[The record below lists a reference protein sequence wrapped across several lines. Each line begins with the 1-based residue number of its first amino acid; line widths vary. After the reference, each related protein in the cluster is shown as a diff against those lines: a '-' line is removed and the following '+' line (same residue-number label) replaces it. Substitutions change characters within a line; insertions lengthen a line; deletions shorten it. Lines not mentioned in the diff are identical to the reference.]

1 MTDNYDNWHDPN
13 DDDFSNKHERPDNR
27 DRPDDSEHRNKDLGD
42 RPEDRGGHRD
52 K

>member
-13 DDDFSNKHERPDNR
+13 DDDFSNKHERPD
-27 DRPDDSEHRNKDLGD
+27 DRKPPQDSDHRSKDMGD
-42 RPEDRGGHRD
+42 HPERRGGRHE